1 MLYKKSTKKAIFT
14 LLLIMVLTV
23 VMNLCVK
30 AQDPGG
36 GGDPNG
42 DPDSDVPL
50 DPGSWVLVAA
60 GVGYGV
66 KKWRDSKQKANDN
79 TSDFINKDK

>member
-1 MLYKKSTKKAIFT
+1 MLYKKIVKKAIFR

-23 VMNLCVK
+23 GMQLYVK
-30 AQDPGG
+30 ADDPGDPGG
-36 GGDPNG
+36 
-42 DPDSDVPL
+42 DPDAVPL

-79 TSDFINKDK
+79 PTDLIIKDK